1 MQRNATVVMVTAI
14 LRKYSSQTLRRQI
27 LMLLRW
33 SWTTIV
39 SAPLSDM
46 RVTLSC
52 LIRPFIPWTTMFSTP
67 YIIKIVL
74 NRSMPVVYM
83 DSERNPGI
91 SWSSSLSLLLLLW
104 DTMPR
109 TVATNNSH
117 GDGSHRPFHQSSY
130 HDHGCCCGWMWN
142 CQDNEPGVAA
152 VTVATAIVG
161 RVPPRRRGY
170 QCRVRPDQ

>member
-1 MQRNATVVMVTAI
+1 
-14 LRKYSSQTLRRQI
+14 
-27 LMLLRW
+27 
-33 SWTTIV
+33 
-39 SAPLSDM
+39 M

-117 GDGSHRPFHQSSY
+117 GDSHRPSHQSSY
-130 HDHGCCCGWMWN
+130 HDHGCCGWMWN
-142 CQDNEPGVAA
+142 CHDEEPNEA
-152 VTVATAIVG
+152 VATAIVG